1 MSTKALSAKTVVRR
15 EIEPLGHGAALHTDP
30 TTVSLSEVVV
40 AYAVLNH
47 VEKVIDKRKKEL
59 KPHLMKQAEA
69 HGSLLEKGHRAL
81 EVGQEK
87 LTRERKLSAGPNE
100 DKLKLLM
107 ETKSIALL
115 EAFDEVK
122 AVVLN
127 PSKLEYLVQVG
138 KLKAD
143 EVEALRDESFALS
156 VEAGPEL
163 KELLIE
169 ACKALE
175 EKDEAPAAKKRARR

>member
-1 MSTKALSAKTVVRR
+1 MSAKTVVRR

-30 TTVSLSEVVV
+30 KTVPLADVVV

-47 VEKVIDKRKKEL
+47 VSKVIEARKKDL
-59 KPHLMKQAEA
+59 NPHLMKQAEA
-69 HGSLLEKGHRAL
+69 HGALLEKGHRML

-100 DKLKLLM
+100 DKLKLLL
-107 ETKSIALL
+107 ETKKIDMA
-115 EAFDEVK
+115 EVFDEVK
-122 AVVLN
+122 QVVLN

-138 KLKAD
+138 KLKAE
-143 EVEALRDESFALS
+143 EVEALRDESFALK

-175 EKDEAPAAKKRARR
+175 EDEAPATAKKRTRR